1 MERRLAAILVADMVG
16 YSRLMA
22 ADEAGTL
29 ARQKTHRT
37 ELIDPKIAEYGGRV
51 VKTTG
56 DGVLVEFPSVV
67 DALRCAVTIQLAM
80 PGREAAVTDEHRIA
94 YRIGINLGDIIVEDD
109 DIYGDG
115 VNVAARL
122 EGLAAPDGICVSR
135 TVVDHVR
142 GKVSSDFDDLGE
154 QSVKNIPE
162 PVHVYRVLMVPEEAG
177 QAVVDVGGAKWWKR
191 PMAAIAVAGFVCV
204 IAGATIM
211 VWQPWKPDVEPA
223 AIQKLALPLVD
234 KPSIAVLPFVN
245 MSDDPEQEYFSDG
258 ITEDIMT
265 GLSRFGFFFVISR
278 NSTFA
283 YKDISVNVKDV
294 AHDLGSQ
301 YVLEG
306 SVRKSGDRIR
316 ITAQLIDAI
325 ADKHVWAEKYDR
337 RLEDVF
343 QVQDEITQSI
353 VTSVAPEYLS
363 AELRRAQRKEE
374 PNLDAWD
381 AFMRGYWHHMRFTK
395 DDNAIAQ
402 GLLRKAIDLDSRQAN
417 YHALL
422 AVTHL
427 IAGLYGWSE
436 SKDASYRE
444 ALEIAERGLA
454 LDDQDSQ
461 VIRSAGL
468 VHFFSKN
475 HEVALGYYE
484 RAVAANPNEA
494 ENRALLGAA
503 LGVAGDY
510 EAALEQFEMALR
522 LSPRDVHVATWYNYM
537 GVAAFVAG
545 RHEEAADWA
554 RKTADANP
562 QFPAGHRTLA
572 ASYGILGRLA
582 EAEAAR
588 ERLQELLP
596 HLTIAQLRESLPYFK
611 NSDDLERYLDGL
623 RKAGLPE

>member
-1 MERRLAAILVADMVG
+1 MGV
-16 YSRLMA
+16 
-22 ADEAGTL
+22 DEAGTL
-29 ARQKTHRT
+29 AALKGHRE
-37 ELIDPKIAEYGGRV
+37 ELFDPKAAQYRGRT
-51 VKTTG
+51 VKLMG
-56 DGVLVEFPSVV
+56 DGALMEFASVV
-67 DALRCAVTIQLAM
+67 DAVSFAVEVQAAM
-80 PGREAAVTDEHRIA
+80 VARNEGVAEDQRIVF
-94 YRIGINLGDIIVEDD
+94 RIGINIGDIIVEGD

-115 VNVAARL
+115 VNVAARI
-122 EGLAAPDGICVSR
+122 EGLAEPSGICVAR
-135 TVVDHVR
+135 NV
-142 GKVSSDFDDLGE
+142 FDQVKNKLDLNIEHLGE
-154 QSVKNIPE
+154 REVKNIAE
-162 PVHVYRVLMVPEEAG
+162 PVTVYRVELDDKAAALVTPVVQEATKPVTRRWVFAATA
-177 QAVVDVGGAKWWKR
+177 AVVLVAAFGGMLW
-191 PMAAIAVAGFVCV
+191 
-204 IAGATIM
+204 
-211 VWQPWKPDVEPA
+211 WQPWTPDVVPA
-223 AIQKLALPLVD
+223 SIEKMAVTLLD
-234 KPSIAVLPFVN
+234 KPSIAVLPFLN
-245 MSDDPEQEYFSDG
+245 MSDDPSQEYFSDG

-265 GLSRFGFFFVISR
+265 GLSRFGLFFVISR

-283 YKDISVNVKDV
+283 YKDKSVNVKDV
-294 AHDLGSQ
+294 ARDLGSQ

-306 SVRKSGDRIR
+306 SVRKSGDRVR

-337 RLEDVF
+337 ELKDVF

-484 RAVAANPNEA
+484 RAVAANPYEA

-537 GVAAFVAG
+537 GIAAFVAG

-554 RKTADANP
+554 KKTADANP

-572 ASYGILGRLA
+572 ASYGNLGRLA